1 MKIGVLGL
9 GRIGATHAA
18 NLARLPGVDVVVY
31 DPDGAAVRR
40 TVDATSARGL
50 PDREAVLGEADAVVI
65 ATPTA
70 SHPDDL
76 AVGAAAGIPM
86 LCEKPI
92 SLDVAS
98 TAAALQVVER
108 AGVAVQV
115 GFMRR
120 FDEGF
125 VEMRR
130 LVASGELGD
139 VYLVRAA
146 SHDHVPP
153 HESYLDASGSVY
165 RDMHIHDFDAIRW
178 LTGRDVVEV
187 YAAGSVLVDEM
198 FRRHGD
204 VDMTALVLVLDG
216 GVLAS
221 ITGARANPLGY
232 DHRTEVIGSRDAVC
246 AGWTERTPLRSVGPG
261 GVRSAVDSYPAF
273 PDRFGPAYRAEAE
286 AFVALVRGESE
297 NRSPAH
303 SALEALRV
311 AVAADRSLAEHRPV
325 AISEIE
331 QEADARSEPPVHDVE
346 ADVADGR
353 MMERLGDRREDL
365 EAE

>member
-1 MKIGVLGL
+1 VIVGVLGV

-18 NLARLPGVDVVVY
+18 NLAGVPGVDVAVY
-31 DPDGAAVRR
+31 DPDGAALER
-40 TVDATSARGL
+40 TASATGARAL
-50 PDREAVLGEADAVVI
+50 PDRDAVLGEADAVVI

-70 SHPDDL
+70 NHPDDV
-76 AVGAAAGIPM
+76 AAGAAAGLPI

-98 TAAALQVVER
+98 TEAALQVVER
-108 AGVAVQV
+108 AGVELQV

-120 FDEGF
+120 FDDGF

-130 LVASGELGD
+130 LVECGDLGD

-153 HESYLDASGSVY
+153 HESYLDQSGSVF
-165 RDMHIHDFDAIRW
+165 RDMHIHDFDAVRW

-198 FRRHGD
+198 FRRHDD
-204 VDMTALVLVLDG
+204 VDMTALVLVLEG
-216 GVLAS
+216 GILVS

-246 AGWTERTPLRSVGPG
+246 AGWTDRTPLRSADPDGLPGP
-261 GVRSAVDSYPAF
+261 ANPYPAF
-273 PDRFGPAYRAEAE
+273 PERFGAAYRAEVE
-286 AFVALVRGESE
+286 AFVALARGDGE
-297 NRSPAH
+297 NRCPGAA
-303 SALEALRV
+303 ALAALRV

-325 AISEIE
+325 AVSI
-331 QEADARSEPPVHDVE
+331 
-346 ADVADGR
+346 
-353 MMERLGDRREDL
+353 DR
-365 EAE
+365 

>member
-1 MKIGVLGL
+1 VLGL

-31 DPDGAAVRR
+31 DPDGRAVER
-40 TVDATSARGL
+40 TVGAEPVRSL
-50 PDREAVLGEADAVVI
+50 PDRDAVLGEADALVI

-70 SHPDDL
+70 NHPDDL
-76 AVGAAAGIPM
+76 AAGADAGLPM

-108 AGVAVQV
+108 AGVEVQV

-130 LVASGELGD
+130 LVESGDLGD

-153 HESYLDASGSVY
+153 HESYLDQSGSVY
-165 RDMHIHDFDAIRW
+165 RDMHIHDFDAVRW

-187 YAAGSVLVDEM
+187 YAAGSVLVDDM

-204 VDMTALVLVLDG
+204 VDMTAIVLTLEG
-216 GVLAS
+216 GILAS

-232 DHRTEVIGSRDAVC
+232 DHRTEVIGSRDARC
-246 AGWTERTPLRSVGPG
+246 AGWTERTPLRSADPD
-261 GVRSAVDSYPAF
+261 GVRGAVDPYPAF
-273 PDRFGPAYRAEAE
+273 PDRFGPAYRAEVE
-286 AFVALVRGESE
+286 AFVTLVRGDGD
-297 NRSPAH
+297 NRSPGDT
-303 SALEALRV
+303 ALAALRI

-325 AISEIE
+325 AISEI
-331 QEADARSEPPVHDVE
+331 AT
-346 ADVADGR
+346 
-353 MMERLGDRREDL
+353 
-365 EAE
+365 

>member
-1 MKIGVLGL
+1 MIVGVLGL

-18 NLARLPGVDVVVY
+18 NLALLPEVDVVVF
-31 DPDGAAVRR
+31 DPDNAAVQR
-40 TVDATSARGL
+40 TVSTSAVRPL
-50 PDREAVLGEADAVVI
+50 PDRAAVLGEADAVVI

-70 SHPDDL
+70 NHSDDL
-76 AVGAAAGIPM
+76 AAGADAGLPM

-98 TAAALQVVER
+98 TATALELVQR
-108 AGVAVQV
+108 AGVELQV

-120 FDEGF
+120 FDDGF

-130 LVASGELGD
+130 LIESGELGD

-153 HESYLDASGSVY
+153 HESYLDLSGSVY
-165 RDMHIHDFDAIRW
+165 RDMHIHDFDAVRW
-178 LTGRDVVEV
+178 LTGREVVEV

-204 VDMTALVLVLDG
+204 VDTTALVLVLHG

-221 ITGARANPLGY
+221 VTGARANPLGY

-246 AGWTERTPLRSVGPG
+246 AGWTERTPLRS
-261 GVRSAVDSYPAF
+261 ADSHGQRRPVNPYPAF
-273 PDRFGPAYRAEAE
+273 PDRFGAAYLAEVE
-286 AFVALVRGESE
+286 SFVGVVRGDAK
-297 NRSPAH
+297 NRSPGHA
-303 SALEALRV
+303 ALEALRV
-311 AVAADRSLAEHRPV
+311 AAAADRSLAEHRPV
-325 AISEIE
+325 AISEIRANLR
-331 QEADARSEPPVHDVE
+331 Q
-346 ADVADGR
+346 
-353 MMERLGDRREDL
+353 
-365 EAE
+365 

>member
-1 MKIGVLGL
+1 MILGVLGV

-18 NLARLPGVDVVVY
+18 NLARLEGVEVVVY
-31 DPDGAAVRR
+31 DPDPAAVERSVAN
-40 TVDATSARGL
+40 TPARAL

-70 SHPDDL
+70 NHPDDL
-76 AVGAAAGIPM
+76 AAGAAAGIPM

-92 SLDVAS
+92 SLDVGS
-98 TAAALQVVER
+98 TATALQVVQR
-108 AGVAVQV
+108 AGLELQV

-120 FDEGF
+120 FDAGF

-130 LVASGELGD
+130 LVESGDLGE

-153 HESYLDASGSVY
+153 HESYLDQSGSVY
-165 RDMHIHDFDAIRW
+165 RDMHIHDFDAIAW
-178 LTGRDVVEV
+178 LTGRPIVEV

-204 VDMTALVLVLDG
+204 VDTTALVLVLEG

-221 ITGARANPLGY
+221 VTGARANPLGY

-246 AGWTERTPLRSVGPG
+246 AGWTERTPLRSADPEGTPDP
-261 GVRSAVDSYPAF
+261 ADPYPAF
-273 PDRFGPAYRAEAE
+273 PDRFGAAYRAEIE
-286 AFVALVRGESE
+286 AFVALCRGEGE
-297 NRSPAH
+297 NRSPGRT
-303 SALEALRV
+303 ALDALRV

-325 AISEIE
+325 GIDEI
-331 QEADARSEPPVHDVE
+331 A
-346 ADVADGR
+346 G
-353 MMERLGDRREDL
+353 
-365 EAE
+365 

>member
-1 MKIGVLGL
+1 MIVGVIGV

-18 NLARLPGVDVVVY
+18 NLADLADVEVVVY
-31 DPDGAAVRR
+31 DPDAAAVERAVAAIGGR
-40 TVDATSARGL
+40 AL
-50 PDREAVLGEADAVVI
+50 PDREAVLGEADALVI

-70 SHPDDL
+70 NHAEDL
-76 AVGAAAGIPM
+76 AAGAAAGVPM

-92 SLDVAS
+92 SLDLTS
-98 TAAALQVVER
+98 TAAALEIVES
-108 AGVAVQV
+108 ADVELQV

-120 FDEGF
+120 FDAGF

-130 LVASGELGD
+130 LIESGELGE

-153 HESYLDASGSVY
+153 HESYLDQSGTVY
-165 RDMHIHDFDAIRW
+165 RDMHIHDFDAVRW

-187 YAAGSVLVDEM
+187 YATGSVLVDEM

-204 VDMTALVLVLDG
+204 VDMTALVLVLEG

-221 ITGARANPLGY
+221 VTGARANPLGY

-246 AGWTERTPLRSVGPG
+246 AGWTVRTPLRSADPDGGP
-261 GVRSAVDSYPAF
+261 APVDPYPAF
-273 PDRFGPAYRAEAE
+273 PDRFGSAYRAEVE
-286 AFVALVRGESE
+286 AFVALCQGDGD
-297 NRSPAH
+297 NRSPGR

-311 AVAADRSLAEHRPV
+311 AVAADRSSSEHRPV
-325 AISEIE
+325 AISEIT
-331 QEADARSEPPVHDVE
+331 P
-346 ADVADGR
+346 
-353 MMERLGDRREDL
+353 
-365 EAE
+365 